1 MESFVW
7 TCKCSK
13 SVSLLI
19 LGGEKNDQ
27 DTQYSHTSIS
37 RQPAACKEKRIL
49 THASEQTVWTTASP
63 CCLRSNTALS
73 IYCSTAICARLL
85 LTIKW
90 SSDFLYSDLFLF
102 FFFDWFCCYFFVQ
115 ICKVFVTNGLHSS
128 LLPHTCTPLSAAEW
142 LQAAVADLSSL
153 DQQLRAKGSVTPL

>member
-19 LGGEKNDQ
+19 LGGGKNDQ

-102 FFFDWFCCYFFVQ
+102 FFSID
-115 ICKVFVTNGLHSS
+115 
-128 LLPHTCTPLSAAEW
+128 SAAI
-142 LQAAVADLSSL
+142 SSCKSAKCL
-153 DQQLRAKGSVTPL
+153 LLMAFIQVYCHTRARPCQQLSDCRPPWLIWAH